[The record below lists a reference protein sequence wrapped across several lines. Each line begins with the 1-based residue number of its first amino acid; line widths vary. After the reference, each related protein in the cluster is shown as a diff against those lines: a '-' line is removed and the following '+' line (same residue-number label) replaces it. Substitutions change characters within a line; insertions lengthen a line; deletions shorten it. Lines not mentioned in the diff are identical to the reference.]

1 MQDAIAGFQA
11 APFWAQIAMV
21 CFAALAVYMLF
32 ESTLRKRK
40 FRNHFNGIAREVG
53 AEPRGRDWPFTF
65 STRSNDWTFTVTHDF
80 RGGKGTS
87 YRGPRGYLLTT
98 STRLSGSRWPLHQVD
113 VTPVPKLLSRL
124 VSRKAPT
131 GDADFDSRFIVVED
145 GLPVRDGWLN
155 ADTRTAIASF
165 LGEAPLD
172 GRVGSTRAS
181 CSTSWPTRGAGST
194 VRPSGRCC
202 SVRQCSR
209 QCSRAGRRHEQVTRG
224 RWRQPLVTALPARAA
239 SAGGTT
245 RRHDETRDCSPLVG
259 R

>member
-40 FRNHFNGIAREVG
+40 FRKIFNGIAREVG
-53 AEPRGRDWPFTF
+53 AEPQGRDWPFTF
-65 STRSNDWTFTVTHDF
+65 STRSNDRTFTVIHDF

-98 STRLSGSRWPLHQVD
+98 STRLEGSRWPLHQVD

-131 GDADFDSRFIVVED
+131 GDANFDSRFIVVED
-145 GLPVRDGWLN
+145 GRPVRDGWLN
-155 ADTRTAIASF
+155 AETRTAFASF

-172 GRVGSTRAS
+172 GSVWIHEGELQYVDVRPVERDRRSGDQGAAAAPGRAR
-181 CSTSWPTRGAGST
+181 RGA
-194 VRPSGRCC
+194 
-202 SVRQCSR
+202 
-209 QCSRAGRRHEQVTRG
+209 RAPGGQLTSL
-224 RWRQPLVTALPARAA
+224 RQPLVTAPPARR
-239 SAGGTT
+239 SFG
-245 RRHDETRDCSPLVG
+245 RHA
-259 R
+259 

>member
-1 MQDAIAGFQA
+1 MIAGRQLPQPVTERLDHPRYSPPMQDAIAGFQA
-11 APFWAQIAMV
+11 APVWAQIAMA

-53 AEPRGRDWPFTF
+53 AEPQGRDWPFTF
-65 STRSNDWTFTVTHDF
+65 STRSNDRTFTVTHDY

-98 STRLSGSRWPLHQVD
+98 STRLAGSRWPLHQVD

-165 LGEAPLD
+165 LADAPLD
-172 GRVGSTRAS
+172 GRVWIHEGELQYVLSDPWKGIDGPAIRALLQ
-181 CSTSWPTRGAGST
+181 RQA
-194 VRPSGRCC
+194 VLA
-202 SVRQCSR
+202 SVLER
-209 QCSRAGRRHEQVTRG
+209 RA
-224 RWRQPLVTALPARAA
+224 
-239 SAGGTT
+239 
-245 RRHDETRDCSPLVG
+245 
-259 R
+259 